1 MKKLASVILIIA
13 TVISMLSLSNL
24 VSYSA
29 AKDDYAYDCVAYAK
43 ARFREVWGFDLHAT
57 GLNEYGVYGAS
68 GYYYNAGSNGDT
80 ISSTP
85 KTGALAV
92 WGGSNAN
99 IYGHVAIVESV
110 NGSSVTYSEGGYDG
124 HFNQETRNTS
134 NMSKTNQPFL
144 GYVYVNGTGL
154 EKSYVDIGD
163 DFYGVILNKVTWKP
177 ITCDIDGFIRM
188 GKETGTA
195 NQLWYFDRQ
204 SDGSYVITSAATGK
218 ALEMYNGDTT
228 LGNPTAA
235 VSTYWGGNYQKW
247 NIYEQDGGYILASK
261 HYPEM
266 NLVLDMYN
274 GDSSDGTSVVTWSSN
289 NTYAQ
294 LWSIYVGNECQLQA
308 PTLSVIAGKSSTTT
322 TFTWSEVYG
331 ESQYN
336 LKIYKNSVSSV
347 NIYMTKTNVT
357 SGYSVNLPAGKYVA
371 VVEAVNYYQTKSSSA
386 YTFTV
391 EDDGTTI
398 PNIDETQWVYV
409 SAVPSHVTTDKYEIE
424 YNNIYKKTATT
435 SPDSSWTKGELV
447 KTEYVNDGSTYE
459 SDFELSTSSTRVL
472 VNYYYYHWCGSSTGN
487 YVNFAY
493 TDSFNHYDAY
503 PEPNA
508 VIEESSV
515 ADSDDSRYIAY
526 KLAWAHDPSGH
537 CYCAPALTCDSSNS
551 HTTRSCWWYKRYIYQ
566 NKTAVK
572 YYEFTKESGW
582 SEQKDSSADAVEYRY
597 KLIDGYTVSYNANGG
612 SGAPSSQT
620 KTTGQSI
627 TLSSTKPTRSGYTF
641 KCWNTKADG
650 TGTNYYSGGSY
661 SADANLTLYAQWT
674 ENTTTQFKVTYN
686 ANGGTSI
693 LQYEYAEEGSTITLT
708 TPFKYFKLNYDAN
721 GGTNA
726 PSTSSLSVDCLGW
739 ASSSTATSAAYK
751 CGASYMPTSNVTLY
765 AVWKNSVRTNL
776 SSQKPVREGYTF
788 LGWALDPNASEAQF
802 SAGETV
808 DVSGDATLYAV
819 WGTESAKT
827 GYSFWEWIIIIVFFG
842 WIWYV

>member
-1 MKKLASVILIIA
+1 MKRIISAVMTVVMFVSMFSLGITANAATLIWPVPGHYSLSRGQYYNNENDYHNGMDITDGSINGA
-13 TVISMLSLSNL
+13 TVVAAVGGTVCHIRLCGSQHLGDLHDCEGFGTGIIIYGDDGRWYQYAHMQAGSIPSNVYFNAYVSAGQKIGSVGTTGNSSGPHL
-24 VSYSA
+24 HFQINTTNKWNGSVNPENETYGSAHTCSYS
-29 AKDDYAYDCVAYAK
+29 
-43 ARFREVWGFDLHAT
+43 
-57 GLNEYGVYGAS
+57 
-68 GYYYNAGSNGDT
+68 
-80 ISSTP
+80 
-85 KTGALAV
+85 
-92 WGGSNAN
+92 
-99 IYGHVAIVESV
+99 
-110 NGSSVTYSEGGYDG
+110 SSVTKAATC
-124 HFNQETRNTS
+124 NA
-134 NMSKTNQPFL
+134 
-144 GYVYVNGTGL
+144 TGVRTYTCSCG
-154 EKSYVDIGD
+154 KSY
-163 DFYGVILNKVTWKP
+163 T
-177 ITCDIDGFIRM
+177 
-188 GKETGTA
+188 ETIAKNASNHSGGETIKNA
-195 NQLWYFDRQ
+195 
-204 SDGSYVITSAATGK
+204 VAATTSSTG
-218 ALEMYNGDTT
+218 YTGDTYCKGCNA
-228 LGNPTAA
+228 LLR
-235 VSTYWGGNYQKW
+235 Y
-247 NIYEQDGGYILASK
+247 
-261 HYPEM
+261 
-266 NLVLDMYN
+266 
-274 GDSSDGTSVVTWSSN
+274 
-289 NTYAQ
+289 
-294 LWSIYVGNECQLQA
+294 
-308 PTLSVIAGKSSTTT
+308 
-322 TFTWSEVYG
+322 
-331 ESQYN
+331 
-336 LKIYKNSVSSV
+336 
-347 NIYMTKTNVT
+347 
-357 SGYSVNLPAGKYVA
+357 
-371 VVEAVNYYQTKSSSA
+371 
-386 YTFTV
+386 
-391 EDDGTTI
+391 GTTI
-398 PNIDETQWVYV
+398 PKIDETQWVYV

-435 SPDSSWTKGELV
+435 SPGSSWTKGELV